1 MLSFS
6 CNCNIWQLC
15 IKCSSLTSI
24 TQLLLL
30 LLPMQHISCLRSSKV
45 DFIYRQPLHVSKDTA
60 NTFQNIYAGFKI
72 NLQTCTLIHHELHHF
87 VVPIWSGSSFFK
99 TCSNIT
105 DFLKKSIW
113 QTGIRRCQTYAGAL
127 DRWPSVKP
135 FFHQFS
141 KDVILLNITLRHSY

>member
-105 DFLKKSIW
+105 DFLKNQFDK
-113 QTGIRRCQTYAGAL
+113 RAFVVA
-127 DRWPSVKP
+127 KP
-135 FFHQFS
+135 MLEHLTADHLWSLFFINSQR
-141 KDVILLNITLRHSY
+141 TLFCWTSR